1 MVTAELLTELRTILP
16 EERIIVAASPCNYL
30 GNNGQLHIFPISE
43 EEISAV
49 LKYANDHRTTVAIE
63 GGGTKRGFG
72 GLTKACDILLS
83 LANYKGVVE
92 HTVGD
97 MTLTVKAGTTF
108 TELQDFLQPYNQ
120 KIALDP
126 ASPELATI
134 GGIIAANESG
144 PKRLGY
150 GSARDAVIGLRIVY
164 PDGSIIRTGGKVVKN
179 VAGYDMNKLFI
190 GAMGTLGVVS
200 EVTVK
205 LRPIAKF
212 ESLILISFPNGSDEE
227 IRQFVIRLL
236 DSTMEPVT
244 LELLNPSLS
253 ARLNGRQQYTLAIG
267 LEDVESSVYYQENFI
282 KSIQPARTD
291 LDVLQQSAARAF
303 WDQFSAIAPNGTRDL
318 AGEDIEAVLK
328 IGVVNLDVLN
338 VIKESELLQDSFN
351 LKIEAHGGFGHG
363 LCHVNL
369 RGTNEEVVAA
379 IGHLRDHVSK
389 LRGYVV
395 VKHLPFALRQQ
406 VNVWGDKPPYFF
418 LLEGIKEKID
428 PNRVLNPNRFL
439 GGI

>member
-1 MVTAELLTELRTILP
+1 MLTAELLTDLKAILP
-16 EERIIVAASPCNYL
+16 EERIMMDSNPGHYF
-30 GNNGQLHIFPISE
+30 GNGGQCHVFPVSE

-49 LKYANDHRTTVAIE
+49 LKYANDHRKKVAIE

-83 LANYKGVVE
+83 LANYKGIVE
-92 HTVGD
+92 HTAGD

-108 TELQDFLQPYNQ
+108 KEIQDYLKPYKQ
-120 KIALDP
+120 RIALDP
-126 ASPELATI
+126 ALPELATI

-164 PDGSIIRTGGKVVKN
+164 PDGSVIRTGGKVVKN

-236 DSTMEPVT
+236 DSTMEPVS

-253 ARLNGRQQYTLAIG
+253 ARLIGRKHNTVAIS
-267 LEDVESSVYYQENFI
+267 LEDVESSVYYQEHYI
-282 KSIQPARTD
+282 KSIKPADTD
-291 LDVLQQSAARAF
+291 LQVLQQSAARAF
-303 WDQFSAIAPNGTRDL
+303 WDQFYAIAPNGTRTPD
-318 AGEDIEAVLK
+318 GNSTEAAVK

-338 VIKESELLQDSFN
+338 VIKESVLLQESYN

-363 LCHVNL
+363 LCHINL
-369 RGTNEEVVAA
+369 SGGSEDVVAA
-379 IGHLRDHVSK
+379 IDQLRDYVSN
-389 LRGYVV
+389 LSGYVV

-406 VNVWGDKPPYFF
+406 VDVWGGKPSYFF

-428 PNRVLNPNRFL
+428 PNRVLNPNRFV